1 MQRKQG
7 YCSYC
12 RVQYPNLEQ
21 ETKIKGICHQQTL
34 TKGKTK
40 RSSSGRR
47 KMIPDGSSEIQE
59 VMKSNGKHLFSAQH
73 RSLTRQS
80 RRRICTSSLME
91 RFLQDVLRHHPY
103 NYQENRGAQNEMSMN
118 AASPEVV
125 HLEDFFSEEYAQDT
139 PETIEEETL
148 SESSDSVEELTSE
161 PSDQSQEPVREISIR
176 PSVIQKLEKGQ
187 QQSLEFVPKIESGG
201 MKRINPVDIGQAT
214 NSGKNPVRPPVI
226 CNAPASCLPERS
238 YDRPVATTTA
248 RLPLAVHLDSVSKC
262 DPNKAHTH
270 LEQLDMVSRN
280 PVPSALVGTS
290 VSYKNPKESNRKPLC
305 VNSDK
310 LVLQKEVKSQGE
322 LSPGFKFCELKGTEN
337 SVRVKSSSRL
347 ASNLAGNLNKTDK
360 PSDRGV
366 FGDAIPK
373 HHEEFLSNMDCSQE
387 EEHLVFKKS
396 SFLKQKFSLSSEV
409 KFDCGPLQ
417 SAADQSQEA
426 VQDLSLWK
434 EERVD
439 QEDENYESRGSE
451 MSFDCGSSCH
461 SLTDQSE
468 MSDREI
474 NLLEE
479 THADLTHKNKKSC
492 VSEKISDR
500 NDSLQAVTRQSQ
512 VIVKEEGLQNT
523 ARISLVDESY
533 DTSGS
538 EMNSDYDEDLPQSAK
553 KYRQQPVKEVDLP
566 QEVHI
571 SLVDRDYGC
580 TSSESSADSIFS
592 LESVVDESSVVVTEK
607 QVWKKAH
614 VRLVDA
620 SYGSSCSE
628 SSFDCDA
635 SPQSVVDQPQMTV
648 KEKKLK
654 HRHVHL
660 KNKKRKP
667 SRAKA
672 HLDCGVSLETVAD
685 EPQRA
690 VEEKNLLKAKNADLV
705 DMNCESHGPE
715 MGFHADAQ
723 LVADESQVA
732 VKEVNPQKVDND
744 LENNKSIPSSIS
756 YLSFDSHAFFYQSAN
771 DQPQGALGEVNLKE
785 LNVDMEVK
793 SYGCSSSELTFDSD
807 SPLLSVTERSQL
819 DVERIKED
827 INLEDESC
835 ESNSSDITF
844 DSDIP
849 DCSVVDQPE
858 VAVGEEE
865 PVDLENKSNESCIS
879 EITFDSDIPLH
890 SGNDHPEV
898 AVKEVIIQ
906 EEEYVHLERKNDK
919 LIDSEIN
926 LDSYAPLHSVTNP
939 PEVADKK
946 LNPQR
951 EEQVLFKNKENEPAD
966 SELSLAYHTIFPSM
980 TGHSEDPFKD
990 INFEKEVHV
999 PFENKTNELSASETR
1014 LDSDIPLQSVIQ
1026 KPTVVVKNIWLQKEK
1041 YAEFQDKNAELTD
1054 SEINSDSDI
1063 PHYPMAEPQVAV
1075 KRKEKKKHIVEK
1087 SHYHGDSELLFSSE
1101 ILPQSIAEKPQ
1112 SAILEKDHVKPE
1124 GRSTVLKCFGI
1135 NVNIDASLHSITD
1148 QPHLALLK
1156 EKHVDLK
1163 DESSTPSTSK
1173 IHFNL
1178 VDPLQTLPKRPEVIK
1193 STNQWKEETMHLE
1206 NKIDEP
1212 SGSKAVRNTDI
1223 SLQSTANPPEVA
1235 IKQVNLA
1242 SEDQMYLESKNSQY
1256 NSERSLDSDFLV
1268 QEVVSQPQITTL
1280 EPEHFEVE
1288 GKHSQSCDSEVSF
1301 DSDDSL
1307 QSVADQLGETVKEI
1321 SHWKDEDIDMEDKR
1335 DEAKSFK
1342 TIYDSDVLKPA
1353 ADQTEEVVPG
1363 MNLWKE
1369 HVDLGDKIVNP
1380 SDRVTEKKIN
1390 FDSDKTL
1397 QSVTK
1402 IQEPAKEINLSREG
1416 HVCLDDKVY
1425 EPCGSRIIYVSN
1437 IPFQSVIQ
1445 GPQILEERPANLEV
1459 KNSDP
1464 CGPEIRFDSSDSCQS
1479 VAGQLQKS
1487 ITEINLKEDHIYL
1500 EDKSYKLV
1508 DCEACYDSDVPVQF
1522 VADQSHVSV
1531 KEINLQKEDQNDL
1544 EDNNYT
1550 PCCSEIRCDSGVHL
1564 QSEVDPSQ
1572 MTYKET
1578 TFQKRE
1584 LLGMEEKSS
1593 EPSDSEMMSDS
1604 DVSFQIVVNSSSQ
1617 TSDGESDSPPVVFV
1631 DVMASDS
1638 DCDREVISDS
1648 NVPLEL
1654 VTDPPPMTIPE
1665 TSCINTESIDV
1676 GNNYCNYCGSQL
1688 RSVLE
1693 ASSHSVASQPKKS
1706 FKIINRKNDY
1716 IILGDSTCQSC
1727 GNEID
1732 FSGDAS
1738 DQSMTYQSQ
1747 GPDRSIDSEDKSCEY
1762 NRTERNFN
1770 LESSTQSVTHQV
1782 QQTDK
1787 EDNLWK
1793 DQKDKSCESNVSATG
1808 STSSSTSV
1816 ICQTTVRKSA
1826 LKSKRRD
1833 QESCKSCFERG
1844 FQCDP
1849 SHHSD
1854 SNQPGEAV
1862 KKRPVKRVTF
1872 DLGEKSRDS
1881 QSGSAPK
1888 TGSGRNLGKDKEVM
1902 DDLDAP
1908 VIEALSQI
1916 LPSSLGRK
1924 WSRIIREN
1932 HSKINALMKDF
1943 KEGHFRCYFNN
1954 EAKTQ
1959 IITLYKERHIA
1970 WPIFNQTTASVQT
1983 VSSFEDIAGGF
1994 SDIDDC
2000 VVAVEKPNC
2009 HYPLAERLLSKQNLF
2024 VASQSQIEKVSHG
2037 TQTSFIS
2044 YPLKKRKIVRLEVES
2059 PKKKCVQSDG
2069 KEKKIIKI
2077 GTVELPGSQIKV
2089 LEPGQPKPVIRI
2101 LTSINIKPKEDESC
2115 DSPKVNHCVCDND
2128 LQFLCK
2134 YKQSNHNCPSLLKI
2148 VNNFP
2153 SNVVISESDICCKCH
2168 IHHESDLN
2176 SSEGDSDAVQNHA
2189 STSQM
2194 IIPARYELRS
2204 RCRTSESSTFLET
2217 SEAVNASEFPEEGS
2231 FQLTLLSRDVAK
2243 ISPKPVKYEF
2253 LESKR
2258 KKKIQ
2263 RKNVMRNPS
2272 FPKKVF
2278 KAVILHQNA
2287 RTASEK
2293 WSVWIRTKANDII
2306 RKYISKYSAFLRHR
2320 YQSRTTLF
2328 RMHLKKKKS
2337 GASRLEEVDK
2347 STQTLSDTSVTPAGA
2362 KEKLRAIVSPLK
2374 QPAQRTSRAV
2384 GRRAVGRRA
2393 VGRRAVGSRAV
2404 GRSAVGRK
2412 KAKRRNRRKKKR
2424 PIPVRE
2430 YDLRSSCYIPDSDR
2444 MVTRLA
2450 SKMKSN
2456 EVK

>member
-1 MQRKQG
+1 
-7 YCSYC
+7 
-12 RVQYPNLEQ
+12 
-21 ETKIKGICHQQTL
+21 
-34 TKGKTK
+34 
-40 RSSSGRR
+40 
-47 KMIPDGSSEIQE
+47 
-59 VMKSNGKHLFSAQH
+59 MKSNGKHLFSAQH

-103 NYQENRGAQNEMSMN
+103 NYQENRGTQNEMSMN

-426 VQDLSLWK
+426 VQDLNLWK

-439 QEDENYESRGSE
+439 QEDENYESRDSE
-451 MSFDCGSSCH
+451 MSFDCDSSCH

-500 NDSLQAVTRQSQ
+500 SDSLQAVTRQSQ

-538 EMNSDYDEDLPQSAK
+538 EMNSDYDEDFPQSAK

-571 SLVDRDYGC
+571 SLVDRDYGW

-635 SPQSVVDQPQMTV
+635 SPQLVVDRPQMTV

-672 HLDCGVSLETVAD
+672 HLDFGVSLETVAD

-827 INLEDESC
+827 HINLEDESC

-1014 LDSDIPLQSVIQ
+1014 LDSEIPLQSVIR

-1075 KRKEKKKHIVEK
+1075 KRKEKRKHIVEK

-1112 SAILEKDHVKPE
+1112 SAILGKDHVKPE
-1124 GRSTVLKCFGI
+1124 GRSTVLKGFGI

-1163 DESSTPSTSK
+1163 DEGSKPSTSK

-1178 VDPLQTLPKRPEVIK
+1178 VDPPQTLPKRPEVIK
-1193 STNQWKEETMHLE
+1193 STNQWKEETMYLE

-1212 SGSKAVRNTDI
+1212 SGSKAVHNTDI
-1223 SLQSTANPPEVA
+1223 SLQSTVNPPEVA

-1268 QEVVSQPQITTL
+1268 QEVVSRPQITTV

-1342 TIYDSDVLKPA
+1342 TIYDSDVLKPV

-1363 MNLWKE
+1363 INLWKE
-1369 HVDLGDKIVNP
+1369 HVDFGDKIVTP

-1416 HVCLDDKVY
+1416 HVCLDDKGY

-1793 DQKDKSCESNVSATG
+1793 DQKDKSCESNVSAAG

-1816 ICQTTVRKSA
+1816 IRQTTVRKSA

-1888 TGSGRNLGKDKEVM
+1888 TGSGRNLGKDKVM

-1924 WSRIIREN
+1924 WSRIIRGN

-1959 IITLYKERHIA
+1959 IITLYKERYIA

-2000 VVAVEKPNC
+2000 VVAVEKPNY
-2009 HYPLAERLLSKQNLF
+2009 HYPLAKRLLSKQNLF

-2069 KEKKIIKI
+2069 KERKIIKI
-2077 GTVELPGSQIKV
+2077 GTIELPGTQIKV
-2089 LEPGQPKPVIRI
+2089 LEPGQSKPVIRI

-2115 DSPKVNHCVCDND
+2115 DSPKANHCVCDND

-2176 SSEGDSDAVQNHA
+2176 FSEGDNDAVQNHV
-2189 STSQM
+2189 SISQM

-2217 SEAVNASEFPEEGS
+2217 SEVVNASEFPEEGS

-2253 LESKR
+2253 FESKR

-2278 KAVILHQNA
+2278 KAVILRQNA

-2306 RKYISKYSAFLRHR
+2306 RKYISKYSAFLRRR
-2320 YQSRTTLF
+2320 YQSRATLF

-2347 STQTLSDTSVTPAGA
+2347 STQTPSDTSVTPAGA

-2384 GRRAVGRRA
+2384 GRRAGRRSA
-2393 VGRRAVGSRAV
+2393 VGRSAV